1 MACRFPRAIEHM
13 WSDLEEEMGGS
24 IDDHTLVVRPSRN
37 EAVTS
42 GNGGLKLLLSHGF
55 LSKHRLPQICEHANH
70 D

>member
-1 MACRFPRAIEHM
+1 M
-13 WSDLEEEMGGS
+13 DGS

-55 LSKHRLPQICEHANH
+55 LAKHRLPQICENANH